1 MLQLVK
7 KLFFRLR
14 RPTQGRTQ
22 TKFKGKLLSHA
33 ILRNMKHNIK
43 EFTRRNKAACVSWKF
58 HYRDEKPGIPVTP
71 RVARRVFWNSAFCL
85 DKSGAKRAIDYSIDR
100 Y

>member
-43 EFTRRNKAACVSWKF
+43 EFTRRNKAACVS
-58 HYRDEKPGIPVTP
+58 
-71 RVARRVFWNSAFCL
+71 
-85 DKSGAKRAIDYSIDR
+85 
-100 Y
+100 